1 MFTFVL
7 YVCWCRIMLVFQFLF
22 WKYLREVFVCVFVPA
37 FCVCV
42 FVLNYAKVISF
53 FFFRKAFEG
62 SRRPYCGPLMVPLSA
77 VLTRLLLLLTLTVHE
92 KNNLPP
98 SVSWWH
104 HFIWRYL
111 EQQSYWYK
119 VLPQTQRWVYCKNQ
133 WPIALFSWRYWCLI
147 FSSGIQTTIRPW
159 RVGLFDFGSGLTK
172 KFGFR
177 VRVRVLCI
185 LWS

>member
-1 MFTFVL
+1 MLPRLWLLVGSDRPTDRQCHLLSCPGQLKKQKQLLSLIQLYIHLRRQDRIEMEQEKKCHHMFTFVL

-92 KNNLPP
+92 KTTCRRLYHDDITL
-98 SVSWWH
+98 SWD
-104 HFIWRYL
+104 I
-111 EQQSYWYK
+111 
-119 VLPQTQRWVYCKNQ
+119 
-133 WPIALFSWRYWCLI
+133 
-147 FSSGIQTTIRPW
+147 
-159 RVGLFDFGSGLTK
+159 
-172 KFGFR
+172 
-177 VRVRVLCI
+177 
-185 LWS
+185 